1 MFCFSLGI
9 QNGLPP
15 AVKTVAGSLKVFRN
29 PFKFTSERRH
39 KSIGILVS
47 VEIREPVG

>member
-9 QNGLPP
+9 QNGLLP
-15 AVKTVAGSLKVFRN
+15 AVKTVAGSLKVLEIRLN
-29 PFKFTSERRH
+29 LRVREDINLLEYS
-39 KSIGILVS
+39 S